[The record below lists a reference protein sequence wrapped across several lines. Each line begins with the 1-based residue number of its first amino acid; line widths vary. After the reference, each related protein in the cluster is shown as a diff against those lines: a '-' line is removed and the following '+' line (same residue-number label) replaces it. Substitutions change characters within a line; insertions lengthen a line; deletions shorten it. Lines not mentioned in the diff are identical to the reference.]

1 MEAEMSEAAPK
12 KLKVASM
19 RHAYVSEDGSL
30 VELEFVSEEDTT
42 TTLSFDAARFERFAS
57 MAVELFTDA
66 RNRRA
71 ATTGHLE
78 IHAVAVVT
86 AMAQAPVGGG
96 RVILF
101 LRSDTG
107 FPYHFAL
114 SPKDAEDLRPELFR
128 AAKSAKKQAS
138 QSRH

>member
-1 MEAEMSEAAPK
+1 MSEAAPK
-12 KLKVASM
+12 KLNVASM
-19 RHAYVSEDGSL
+19 DHVYVSEDGSL
-30 VELEFVSEEDTT
+30 VELEFVSDEDTPI
-42 TTLSFDAARFERFAS
+42 TLSFDAERFERFAS

-78 IHAVAVVT
+78 IRAVAVVA
-86 AMAQAPVGGG
+86 AMAQAPVGGD

-101 LRSDTG
+101 LRSDTD
-107 FPYHFAL
+107 FPYHFSL
-114 SPKDAEDLRPELFR
+114 SPKDAEALRPELFR

-138 QSRH
+138 QLRH

>member
-1 MEAEMSEAAPK
+1 MSEAAPK
-12 KLKVASM
+12 KLNVASM
-19 RHAYVSEDGSL
+19 DHVYVSEDGSL
-30 VELEFVSEEDTT
+30 VELEFVSDEDTPI
-42 TTLSFDAARFERFAS
+42 TLSFDAKRFEGFTTR
-57 MAVELFTDA
+57 AVEMFTDA

-78 IHAVAVVT
+78 IRAVVVVA
-86 AMAQAPVGGG
+86 AMAQAPVGGD

-107 FPYHFAL
+107 FPYHFSL

-128 AAKSAKKQAS
+128 AAKSAKKQTS

>member
-1 MEAEMSEAAPK
+1 MSEAAPK
-12 KLKVASM
+12 KLNVASM
-19 RHAYVSEDGSL
+19 DHVYVSEDGSL
-30 VELEFVSEEDTT
+30 VELEFVSDEDTPI
-42 TTLSFDAARFERFAS
+42 TLSFDAERFEQFATR
-57 MAVELFTDA
+57 AVEMFTDA

-78 IHAVAVVT
+78 IRAVAVVA
-86 AMAQAPVGGG
+86 AMAQAPVGGD

-107 FPYHFAL
+107 FPYHFSL

-128 AAKSAKKQAS
+128 AAKSAKIQAS
-138 QSRH
+138 QFRH